1 MENSPGQNLDGMFLV
16 RGVSRSDKDYSLSFV
31 HNKRCYHYYIHCFE
45 EDYFMITEGPKVHGK
60 NKVIFLLSKRW
71 EEKKV
76 WREVFFILQ

>member
-60 NKVIFLLSKRW
+60 NKVIFLLSKR
-71 EEKKV
+71 
-76 WREVFFILQ
+76 